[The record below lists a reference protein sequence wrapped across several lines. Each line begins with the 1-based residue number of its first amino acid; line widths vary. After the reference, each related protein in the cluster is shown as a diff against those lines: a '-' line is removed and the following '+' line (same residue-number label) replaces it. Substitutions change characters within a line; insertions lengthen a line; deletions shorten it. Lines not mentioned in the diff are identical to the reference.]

1 VAVVTNAGI
10 TVLTMNVLNS
20 YRSSGGG
27 FWFFTT
33 FQWLGFLV
41 QIIAMAYIDDI
52 PEDVVIQKR
61 RQKYLSQQIF
71 NNKLSHDKTF
81 LSEMINYQSTS
92 EDESVLKE
100 NGTFNNDSFILIHL
114 YIFNTILIL
123 FIFLD
128 TISLENTDGSDH
140 LMDDDDADDD
150 GKNNEAAENTPLI
163 SNRF

>member
-1 VAVVTNAGI
+1 MAVVTNAGI

-41 QIIAMAYIDDI
+41 QITAMAYIDDI
-52 PEDVVIQKR
+52 PEDVIIQKR

-71 NNKLSHDKTF
+71 NDKLSHDKTF

-100 NGTFNNDSFILIHL
+100 NGRFNNNSFIHL
-114 YIFNTILIL
+114 YIFNTILI
-123 FIFLD
+123 FL
-128 TISLENTDGSDH
+128 IYFRYYIVRKYRWFRSFNG
-140 LMDDDDADDD
+140 
-150 GKNNEAAENTPLI
+150 
-163 SNRF
+163 R

>member
-1 VAVVTNAGI
+1 MAVITNAGI

-52 PEDVVIQKR
+52 PEDVIIQKR

-71 NNKLSHDKTF
+71 NDKLSHDKTF
-81 LSEMINYQSTS
+81 LRDMINYQSTS
-92 EDESVLKE
+92 EDESVLNE
-100 NGTFNNDSFILIHL
+100 NGTFNNDSFLCI
-114 YIFNTILIL
+114 YIFKTRL
-123 FIFLD
+123 FLFFL
-128 TISLENTDGSDH
+128 L
-140 LMDDDDADDD
+140 
-150 GKNNEAAENTPLI
+150 
-163 SNRF
+163 F